1 MIALILGSKL
11 KAAQSMFLGGPLLN
25 AKLLERLLL
34 ESLGHDFLS
43 VFHSI
48 EQWQFHESW
57 IQSPSIEPREPFDP
71 T

>member
-1 MIALILGSKL
+1 MIAPILSSKL
-11 KAAQSMFLGGPLLN
+11 KASQSMFLGGPLLN

-48 EQWQFHESW
+48 EQW
-57 IQSPSIEPREPFDP
+57 PAVP
-71 T
+71 